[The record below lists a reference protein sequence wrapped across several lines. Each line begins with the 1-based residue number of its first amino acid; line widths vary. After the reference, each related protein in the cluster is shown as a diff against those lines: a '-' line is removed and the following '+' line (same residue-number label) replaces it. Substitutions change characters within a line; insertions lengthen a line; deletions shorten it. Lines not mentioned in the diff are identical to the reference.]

1 MNPKLVYTIVVA
13 TACAVEEC
21 VRNALRSN
29 GQKKLQKRVNSSIP
43 APIKKDLS
51 VADNHISQRQWC

>member
-21 VRNALRSN
+21 VRNALRTH
-29 GQKKLQKRVNSSIP
+29 SSTAHAVATTIVYTNLGF
-43 APIKKDLS
+43 IIHS
-51 VADNHISQRQWC
+51 VINVR